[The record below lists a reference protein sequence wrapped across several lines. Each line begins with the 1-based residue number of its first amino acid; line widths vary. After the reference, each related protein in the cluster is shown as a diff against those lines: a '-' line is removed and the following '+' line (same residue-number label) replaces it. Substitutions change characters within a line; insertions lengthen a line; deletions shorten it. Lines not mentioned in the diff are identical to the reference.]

1 MVETHRIKKK
11 MHLCDPNK
19 GDMKKYFLS
28 LFLFFAATLFLNA
41 QKNDLMVKSG
51 DNGLYLLH
59 KVAPKESFYA
69 IGRLYNVSAK
79 YLASYNKLDM
89 NNGLQ
94 IDQKILIPL
103 TDTNFKQTG
112 NSGTPVY
119 YKVDDEKDIA
129 KISAANKNVSLENLK
144 AWNDLWEDKVK
155 KDMKLIIGFL
165 NSKEMPSV
173 TIKSKSKVEEPVVK
187 TEEMPIIPVANIEK
201 KKPSENEETK
211 KVEPV
216 TKEEIK
222 PTTSSSEGYF
232 KNDFEKQ
239 IKITAVTKDQTV
251 AAGIFKT
258 TSGWTDAKYY
268 MLMDG
273 VQPGTIIKI
282 INPEN
287 NKAVFAKVLGEM
299 AGIRQNEGYNIRISN
314 AAAAALQIQEQDKFI
329 VKVNY

>member
-1 MVETHRIKKK
+1 

>member
-1 MVETHRIKKK
+1 

-51 DNGLYLLH
+51 DNCLYLLH
-59 KVAPKESFYA
+59 KVGPKESFYA

-258 TSGWTDAKYY
+258 TSGLTDAKYY

-273 VQPGTIIKI
+273 VQSGTIIKI

>member
-1 MVETHRIKKK
+1 
-11 MHLCDPNK
+11 
-19 GDMKKYFLS
+19 MKKYFLS

-129 KISAANKNVSLENLK
+129 KISAANKNVSLENLN

>member
-1 MVETHRIKKK
+1 

-28 LFLFFAATLFLNA
+28 LFLFFAATLFSNA

>member
-1 MVETHRIKKK
+1 
-11 MHLCDPNK
+11 
-19 GDMKKYFLS
+19 
-28 LFLFFAATLFLNA
+28 
-41 QKNDLMVKSG
+41 MVKSG

>member
-1 MVETHRIKKK
+1 
-11 MHLCDPNK
+11 
-19 GDMKKYFLS
+19 MKKYFLS

>member
-1 MVETHRIKKK
+1 
-11 MHLCDPNK
+11 
-19 GDMKKYFLS
+19 MKKYFLS

-41 QKNDLMVKSG
+41 QKNDMMVKSG

-129 KISAANKNVSLENLK
+129 KISAANKNVSLENLN